1 MIEVNNVTRSEIDE
15 EFLVQV
21 AKKVLTGENRKKSGL
36 SIALVG
42 PKKMRE
48 LNKKYRKKDK
58 VANVLSFPNGKE
70 STLSGV
76 EGFGLGEVV
85 LCPQEVKKDARK
97 YGMIFEKALA
107 WMLVHGILH
116 LLGYDHA
123 KERDAKHME
132 QKEHLYLS
140 RL

>member
-1 MIEVNNVTRSEIDE
+1 MIEVNNVTRAEIDE

-21 AKKVLTGENRKKSGL
+21 AKKVLTGENRKKSDL

-58 VANVLSFPNGKE
+58 VANVLSFPLRNAQGKLIAE
-70 STLSGV
+70 L
-76 EGFGLGEVV
+76 GLGEIV
-85 LCPQEVKKDARK
+85 LCVQEVRKDAKK

-123 KERDAKHME
+123 KERDAKYME
-132 QKEHLYLS
+132 KRERLYLS

>member
-1 MIEVNNVTRSEIDE
+1 MIEVNNITRAEIDE

-21 AKKVLTGENRKKSGL
+21 AKKVLTGENRKKSDL

-42 PKKMRE
+42 PKRMRE
-48 LNKKYRKKDK
+48 LNKRYRKKDK
-58 VANVLSFPNGKE
+58 VVNVLSFPFDSAQGKPIAE
-70 STLSGV
+70 L
-76 EGFGLGEVV
+76 GLGEIV
-85 LCPQEVKKDARK
+85 LCVQEVKKDAKK